1 MKPKPE
7 TAAAPKP
14 APPALPSESIPPVP
28 PSVFIPETR
37 GANPPQQG

>member
-7 TAAAPKP
+7 TATTPKP
-14 APPALPSESIPPVP
+14 APPVLPSESIPPVP